1 MDGRDQRAAHDADS
15 PERTARLFVAVWP
28 PHEVARILEALER
41 PHLRGVRWTAPPQ
54 WHVTLAFLGDVAEP
68 GIPPLG
74 TALVDVAARAAATPE
89 ARLGPATVRY
99 GRNVLGVPVAGL
111 DELAEA
117 VRGAVGP
124 LPCPVGT
131 PSAPPDDAPPADAP
145 PTDPAAGGTP
155 TRRAG
160 TATPSSEHPFRGHLT
175 LARGKGGRPVPAS
188 LTGLPL
194 EALWRVR
201 EVCLVRSEMAAEGA
215 RYTTLVRA
223 TVGS

>member
-1 MDGRDQRAAHDADS
+1 MDGRDRRETREADA
-15 PERTARLFVAVWP
+15 PERPARLFVAVWP
-28 PHEVARILEALER
+28 TREVARILEAMER
-41 PHLRGVRWTAPPQ
+41 PHVRGVRWTAPPQ

-68 GIPPLG
+68 GIAPLG
-74 TALVDVAARAAATPE
+74 AALVGVAARAAALPE
-89 ARLGPATVRY
+89 ARLGPATVCY

-117 VRGAVGP
+117 VRGGVGP
-124 LPCPVGT
+124 GLSPVGT
-131 PSAPPDDAPPADAP
+131 ASAPPA
-145 PTDPAAGGTP
+145 DPAAGGAP
-155 TRRAG
+155 TQRAG
-160 TATPSSEHPFRGHLT
+160 TAAPSPEHPFRGHLT

-188 LTGLPL
+188 LTGQPL

-201 EVCLVRSEMAAEGA
+201 EVCLVRSEMVAEGA

>member
-1 MDGRDQRAAHDADS
+1 MDGRDQRAAHEADA

-41 PHLRGVRWTAPPQ
+41 PHVRGVRWTAPPQ

-68 GIPPLG
+68 GIASLG
-74 TALVDVAARAAATPE
+74 TALADVAARAAAPPE
-89 ARLGPATVRY
+89 ARLGPATVCY

-124 LPCPVGT
+124 GPGPVGT
-131 PSAPPDDAPPADAP
+131 PSAPPADP
-145 PTDPAAGGTP
+145 VAGGSP
-155 TRRAG
+155 SRRAG
-160 TATPSSEHPFRGHLT
+160 TATPSPEHPFRGHLT

-194 EALWRVR
+194 GALWRVG
-201 EVCLVRSEMAAEGA
+201 EVCLVRSEMVAEGA